1 MKKFFVMLTMLVS
14 MLAMGSVYAI
24 AEGEEPNGGTQLN
37 YSWVEGG
44 KKIEVQKGLAS
55 INLDKDLIFL
65 DKNNTI
71 IYQKNEIGNDST
83 GKEIGSI
90 YPVDENK
97 SWYVVMEYDES
108 GYVKDNEK
116 IDAKDLLKSYQEGQ
130 KEYNKQHPNESKVE
144 VVGWEKEP
152 YYDKKTNNLAWSV
165 MYKNDTE
172 KTTYANH
179 SVKVLTRKGFIS
191 FILVA
196 NPAQLTEARKV
207 LDEKII
213 PKFAIETGN
222 RYSDFNASTDK
233 IAEYGIA
240 GLVLGGVALGKGGI
254 VAAILALKKLLIVIG
269 AAVVGGVSWIF
280 KKIFGSRQ
288 STGDVQR

>member
-1 MKKFFVMLTMLVS
+1 MKKFVVKLAVLVS
-14 MLAMGSVYAI
+14 MLVMGSVYAV
-24 AEGEEPNGGTQLN
+24 AEGEAQNGAEQFN
-37 YSWVEGG
+37 YAWVEGG
-44 KKIEVQKGLAS
+44 KSVEVQKGLAS
-55 INLDKDLIFL
+55 INLDKDLLFL

-71 IYQKNEIGNDST
+71 ICQKNEFGNEIS

-90 YPVDENK
+90 YPADENK
-97 SWYVVMEYDES
+97 NWYVVMEYDES

-130 KEYNKQHPNESKVE
+130 KEYNKQHPEKAKVD
-144 VVGWEKEP
+144 VAGWEKEP

-179 SVKVLTRKGFIS
+179 NVKVLTRKGFVS

-196 NPAQLTEARKV
+196 NPTELTEARKV

-233 IAEYGIA
+233 IAEYGVA
-240 GLVLGGVALGKGGI
+240 GLILGGVALGKGGI
-254 VAAILALKKLLIVIG
+254 IAALLAMKKLLVVAVAAI
-269 AAVVGGVSWIF
+269 VGGIAYLWKLITG
-280 KKIFGSRQ
+280 KKNNSE
-288 STGDVQR
+288 TE